1 MSITKELHELY
12 PDGTRVTNKELKSVL
27 QQLYNKYNIKRA
39 ACATHIQRFGFSI
52 KKCKLREGDR
62 RIDGVIL
69 LSSDKYYDKDIKS
82 EKSIQTNIKDIIS
95 KNIQN
100 MDDKL
105 SPMAKFCLARE
116 KDILGDNP
124 SLELTHA
131 FRQGFIAAL
140 EADKVM
146 YGMITKMGLMKP
158 KDIEN

>member
-1 MSITKELHELY
+1 
-12 PDGTRVTNKELKSVL
+12 
-27 QQLYNKYNIKRA
+27 
-39 ACATHIQRFGFSI
+39 
-52 KKCKLREGDR
+52 
-62 RIDGVIL
+62 
-69 LSSDKYYDKDIKS
+69 
-82 EKSIQTNIKDIIS
+82 
-95 KNIQN
+95 

-124 SLELTHA
+124 SPELTHA

-146 YGMITKMGLMKP
+146 YDMITKMGLMKP